1 MASLA
6 EALGR
11 EQLNSLIGAGFT
23 TDDACQEIIN
33 GGGGEE
39 APSHGEESE
48 IEAERRRLEAAQ
60 RAAEWAAS
68 REERI
73 QAKRAAK
80 AAARALLAQGIDVS
94 SPQPLPRPWETMEE
108 ALRTKRGVGPQEWR
122 PERGYAS
129 NRMGPVHVR
138 SFESLDPGPHDVAVS
153 RGRLYYKAGEN
164 WPALYNRCRNGDYAP
179 LIARGYITREDAESS
194 SDPMEAMAV
203 AYANAHWTND
213 LEDAHSKGSGSGLPT
228 WEDMRDAFLVVV
240 GEYESPSL
248 MPVGATGRVIGSY
261 SWGRSIQYHHS
272 AKFYSS
278 ESRSATYERVAD
290 RVTVFPAGS
299 GEADYVMDYK
309 PGKGSEIW
317 TSDLKYLSE
326 SSVYAKWTPQHVV
339 EARVRTARGTFS
351 FNSESEYAGL
361 AQMAVTAYDML
372 NGLERMGAVSM
383 EDKKERQRRY
393 ERWYRGVPRMLRGA
407 LGVSDEDDLACAA
420 RSFGK
425 AVVAGVQSYRRD
437 LSDEPTWYY
446 FVGRNGEVS
455 PSQRVQQGWEKA

>member
-6 EALGR
+6 EALGQ
-11 EQLNSLIGAGFT
+11 EQVGALVGAGLT
-23 TDDACQEIIN
+23 TDEAYQEIVN
-33 GGGGEE
+33 GRDDDERPSEE
-39 APSHGEESE
+39 DPE
-48 IEAERRRLEAAQ
+48 IEAERRRVEAAQ
-60 RAAEWAAS
+60 RAAERAAS

-80 AAARALLAQGIDVS
+80 AAARALLAQGIDVNN
-94 SPQPLPRPWETMEE
+94 PQPLPRPWETMEE
-108 ALRTKRGVGPQEWR
+108 ALRTRRGVRPQEWR
-122 PERGYAS
+122 PTRGYAS
-129 NRMGPVHVR
+129 NRMGPVHTR
-138 SFESLDPGPHDVAVS
+138 SSESLDPGPHDVAVS

-179 LIARGYITREDAESS
+179 LIARGYITREDADSS
-194 SDPMEAMAV
+194 AGPMEAMAV
-203 AYANAHWTND
+203 AYANAHWTSD
-213 LEDAHSKGSGSGLPT
+213 LKDAHDKGAGAGLPT
-228 WEDMRDAFLVVV
+228 WEDIRSVFLVMV

-248 MPVGATGRVIGSY
+248 MPEGSTGRVIGSY

-272 AKFYSS
+272 TKFYSS
-278 ESRSATYERVAD
+278 ECRSATYERVAD
-290 RVTVFPAGS
+290 RVTVFPADS
-299 GEADYVMDYK
+299 WEADYVMDYK

-326 SSVYAKWTPQHVV
+326 RSVYAKWTPQHVV

-361 AQMAVTAYDML
+361 AQMSVTAYDML

-383 EDKKERQRRY
+383 EDRKEQQGRY
-393 ERWYRGVPRMLRGA
+393 DRWYRGVPRMLRGA

-420 RSFGK
+420 RSFGE
-425 AVVAGVQSYRRD
+425 AVVAGVRSYRRD

>member
-11 EQLNSLIGAGFT
+11 EQVGALVGAGFT
-23 TDDACQEIIN
+23 TDEAYQEIVN
-33 GGGGEE
+33 GRDDER
-39 APSHGEESE
+39 PSEEESE
-48 IEAERRRLEAAQ
+48 TEAERRRMEAAQ
-60 RAAEWAAS
+60 RAAERAAS

-80 AAARALLAQGIDVS
+80 AAARALLAQGIDVKN
-94 SPQPLPRPWETMEE
+94 PQPRPRPWETMEE
-108 ALRTKRGVGPQEWR
+108 ALRNRRSVGPQEWR
-122 PERGYAS
+122 PTRGYAS

-153 RGRLYYKAGEN
+153 RGRLYYKVGEN
-164 WPALYNRCRNGDYAP
+164 WPALYNKCRNGDYAP

-194 SDPMEAMAV
+194 ADPMEAMAV

-213 LEDAHSKGSGSGLPT
+213 LKEAHDKGAGAGLPT
-228 WEDMRDAFLVVV
+228 WEDMRDVFLVVV

-272 AKFYSS
+272 AKFYAS
-278 ESRSATYERVAD
+278 ESRSATYERIAD
-290 RVTVFPAGS
+290 RVTVFPADS
-299 GEADYVMDYK
+299 WEADYVMDYK

-326 SSVYAKWTPQHVV
+326 RSVYVKWTPQHVV
-339 EARVRTARGTFS
+339 SARVRTARGTFS

-372 NGLERMGAVSM
+372 AGLERMGFVSM
-383 EDKKERQRRY
+383 EDKEERQGRY
-393 ERWYRGVPRMLRGA
+393 DRWYRGVPRMLRGA

-425 AVVAGVQSYRRD
+425 EVVAGVQAHRRD
-437 LSDEPTWYY
+437 LSDEPVWYY
-446 FVGRNGEVS
+446 FVSCNGETGPS
-455 PSQRVQQGWEKA
+455 PRIRQGWEKS